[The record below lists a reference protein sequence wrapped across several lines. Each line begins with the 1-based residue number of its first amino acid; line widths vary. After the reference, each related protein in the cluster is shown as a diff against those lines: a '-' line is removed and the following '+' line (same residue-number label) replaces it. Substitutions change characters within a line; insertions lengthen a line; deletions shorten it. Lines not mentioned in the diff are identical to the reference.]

1 MTKTFTYDDVV
12 RYLYAETT
20 QNEND
25 SIAEALTL
33 DDDLMNFY
41 LDSLEI
47 KEQMNKIVRTPSDR
61 SVQKILHFS
70 RQYSQKQSATALS
83 C

>member
-1 MTKTFTYDDVV
+1 MTKTFTYDDVI

-20 QNEND
+20 QNENEL
-25 SIAEALTL
+25 IVEALAL

-41 LDSLEI
+41 LDSLDI
-47 KEQMNKIVRTPSDR
+47 KDQMNKILRVPSDR
-61 SVQKILHFS
+61 AVQKIIRYS
-70 RQYSQKQSATALS
+70 RMHGLKQSAALS

>member
-20 QNEND
+20 EKEND
-25 SIAEALTL
+25 QIVAAMALN
-33 DDDLMNFY
+33 DDLMNFY

-47 KEQMNKIVRTPSDR
+47 KTQMNKIVRVPSEKA
-61 SVQKILHFS
+61 VAGILN
-70 RQYSQKQSATALS
+70 YSASMSTKLRALP

>member
-20 QNEND
+20 ENEND
-25 SIAEALTL
+25 LIVEALAL

-47 KEQMNKIVRTPSDR
+47 KSQMNKIVRTPSDKSIEKVIR
-61 SVQKILHFS
+61 FS
-70 RQYSQKQSATALS
+70 KQYSVIRPVVLS